1 MLAYYYLSA
10 NVDKISRRYFMFF
23 LGLIGVFGVM
33 MYAAVTGGNPGAFI
47 DLPSLIV
54 VVVASFFAALAM
66 SKGNFDERTISLT
79 GDAAVIVGWLGFL
92 IGLVLMAGDLK
103 NLLANDAI
111 GPAFGVAF
119 LTVLYGYFLKLVC
132 FMYSNSK

>member
-1 MLAYYYLSA
+1 MLAYYFLSA
-10 NVDKISRRYFMFF
+10 TVDKNFWRYFMFF
-23 LGLIGVFGVM
+23 LGLIGVIGVLM
-33 MYAAVTGGNPGAFI
+33 FATIWGGDPGAFI
-47 DLPSLIV
+47 DLPSIVV

-66 SKGNFDERTISLT
+66 SKGKFDERTISLT

>member
-1 MLAYYYLSA
+1 MLAYYFLSA
-10 NVDKISRRYFMFF
+10 NVDKILRRYFMFF

-66 SKGNFDERTISLT
+66 SKGKFDERTISLT

>member
-1 MLAYYYLSA
+1 MLAYYYLSG
-10 NVDKISRRYFMFF
+10 NVDEILRRYFMFF

-47 DLPSLIV
+47 DLPSLVV

-66 SKGNFDERTISLT
+66 SKGKFDERTISLT

-92 IGLVLMAGDLK
+92 IGLVLMAGNLK
-103 NLLANDAI
+103 NLLANDTI
-111 GPAFGVAF
+111 GPAFSVAF

>member
-1 MLAYYYLSA
+1 
-10 NVDKISRRYFMFF
+10 MFF
-23 LGLIGVFGVM
+23 LGLIGVIGVLM
-33 MYAAVTGGNPGAFI
+33 FATIWGGDPGAFI
-47 DLPSLIV
+47 DLPSIVV

-66 SKGNFDERTISLT
+66 SKGKFDERTISLT
-79 GDAAVIVGWLGFL
+79 GDAAVIIGWVGWL
-92 IGLVLMAGDLK
+92 IGLVLMAGNLK

>member
-1 MLAYYYLSA
+1 
-10 NVDKISRRYFMFF
+10 MFF

-33 MYAAVTGGNPGAFI
+33 MYAAVLGGNLTAFI
-47 DLPSLIV
+47 DIPSLVV

-66 SKGNFDERTISLT
+66 SKGKFDERTISLT
-79 GDAAVIVGWLGFL
+79 GDAAVIIGWLGFL
-92 IGLVLMAGDLK
+92 IGLVLMAGNLK

-111 GPAFGVAF
+111 GPAFSVAF

-132 FMYSNSK
+132 LMYSNSK

>member
-1 MLAYYYLSA
+1 
-10 NVDKISRRYFMFF
+10 MFF
-23 LGLIGVFGVM
+23 LGLIGVIGVLM
-33 MYAAVTGGNPGAFI
+33 FATIWGGDHGAFI
-47 DLPSLIV
+47 DVPSIV
-54 VVVASFFAALAM
+54 VVVAASFFAALAM
-66 SKGNFDERTISLT
+66 SKGKFDERTISLT

-92 IGLVLMAGDLK
+92 IGLVVMAGDLK

>member
-1 MLAYYYLSA
+1 MLAYYYLSG
-10 NVDKISRRYFMFF
+10 NVDEILRRYFMFF

-66 SKGNFDERTISLT
+66 SKGKFDERTISLT

-92 IGLVLMAGDLK
+92 IGLVLMAGNLK
-103 NLLANDAI
+103 NLLANDTI
-111 GPAFGVAF
+111 GPAFSVAF

>member
-1 MLAYYYLSA
+1 
-10 NVDKISRRYFMFF
+10 MFF

-33 MYAAVTGGNPGAFI
+33 MYATITGGDPGAFI

-66 SKGNFDERTISLT
+66 SKGKFDERTISLT
-79 GDAAVIVGWLGFL
+79 GDAAVLVGWLGFL

>member
-1 MLAYYYLSA
+1 MLAYYFLSA
-10 NVDKISRRYFMFF
+10 NFDLNFRRYFMFF

-66 SKGNFDERTISLT
+66 SKGKFDERTISLT

>member
-1 MLAYYYLSA
+1 
-10 NVDKISRRYFMFF
+10 MFF

-33 MYAAVTGGNPGAFI
+33 MYAAVLGGSLTAFI

-66 SKGNFDERTISLT
+66 SKGKFDERTISLT

-119 LTVLYGYFLKLVC
+119 LTVLYRYFLKLVC

>member
-1 MLAYYYLSA
+1 
-10 NVDKISRRYFMFF
+10 MFF
-23 LGLIGVFGVM
+23 LGLIGVIGVLM
-33 MYAAVTGGNPGAFI
+33 FATIWGGDPGAFI
-47 DLPSLIV
+47 DLASIVV

-66 SKGNFDERTISLT
+66 SKGKFDERTISLT

-92 IGLVLMAGDLK
+92 IGLVLMAGNLK

-111 GPAFGVAF
+111 GPAFSVAF
-119 LTVLYGYFLKLVC
+119 LTVVYGYFLKLVC

>member
-1 MLAYYYLSA
+1 
-10 NVDKISRRYFMFF
+10 MFF
-23 LGLIGVFGVM
+23 LGLLGVIGVI
-33 MYAAVTGGNPGAFI
+33 MYAAITGGSLSAFM

-54 VVVASFFAALAM
+54 VFATSFFAGLAM
-66 SKGNFDERTISLT
+66 SKGKFDERTISLT

>member
-1 MLAYYYLSA
+1 MLAYYFLSA
-10 NVDKISRRYFMFF
+10 TVDKILRRYFMFF

-47 DLPSLIV
+47 DLPSLVV

-66 SKGNFDERTISLT
+66 SKGKFDERTISLT
-79 GDAAVIVGWLGFL
+79 GDAAVIIGWLGFL

-103 NLLANDAI
+103 NLLANDLI

>member
-1 MLAYYYLSA
+1 MLAYYFLSA
-10 NVDKISRRYFMFF
+10 TVDKILRRYFMFF

-47 DLPSLIV
+47 DLPSIVV

-66 SKGNFDERTISLT
+66 SKGKFDERTISLT

-92 IGLVLMAGDLK
+92 IGLVLMAGNLK

-111 GPAFGVAF
+111 GPAFSVAF
-119 LTVLYGYFLKLVC
+119 LTVVYGYFLKLVC

>member
-1 MLAYYYLSA
+1 MLAYYFLSA
-10 NVDKISRRYFMFF
+10 NVVRILRRYFMFF

-66 SKGNFDERTISLT
+66 SKGKFDERTISLT

>member
-1 MLAYYYLSA
+1 MLAYYFLSA
-10 NVDKISRRYFMFF
+10 TVDKILRRYFMFF

-66 SKGNFDERTISLT
+66 SKGKFDERTISLT

-103 NLLANDAI
+103 NLLANDLI